1 MKLHIVALVLAML
14 SFGALADDQGAQSRF
29 YGAGGGGTRGGNF
42 SIGGGTTVDAL
53 ELSYIDLGAVSANAT
68 ARFLGFSLVQNATP
82 NKGFNFLFRI
92 GIGRETTT
100 FSNAAN
106 VRRLWFGN
114 GIFFGIGEQYQIST
128 HLALRAEVNRIS
140 YASTPDGQGTGVRYP
155 ATVSA
160 MYIF

>member
-1 MKLHIVALVLAML
+1 MKSRFAALVLATVSL
-14 SFGALADDQGAQSRF
+14 GALADDQAYQSRF
-29 YGAGGGGTRGGNF
+29 YAAGGGGTRGSNY

-53 ELSYIDLGAVSANAT
+53 EVSYIDLGAVSAT
-68 ARFLGFSLVQNATP
+68 ARAKFLGFSLVMNATP
-82 NKGFNFLFRI
+82 NRGFNFLFRI

-114 GIFFGIGEQYQIST
+114 GVYFGIGEQYQVNR

-140 YASTPDGQGTGVRYP
+140 YASTPDGLGTGVRYP
-155 ATVSA
+155 ATLSA